1 MKRTCLLTAVLAIAC
16 LAACTDVAPLVEE
29 SEKNEDRTITVTAT
43 IGDATKADFDE
54 NGKFAWSSDDRIALL
69 TDQGYKSGSIESITG
84 NHASFTVKI
93 GTATPTG
100 YAIYPADR
108 GSTGDATK
116 RAYYPDSYTQTAL
129 NSTTAPTPM
138 VGKYVQGQDITFK
151 HVGGLIRLKV
161 IDIPTGTTRL
171 VVKFDQ
177 KVTGLLDVDETT
189 NPGYTFVKA
198 GKGENLGSE
207 VSFNVPGGFSTE
219 QDMVLNIPVPTSEG
233 YGRIIVNAYNGDTHI
248 ASMSAPGHKI
258 ERARGYKADAKH
270 HDKAFF
276 TTGNGQQI
284 EFAPGNLFAEFNDDG
299 SLKKWGFEPVEYQI
313 EEYTGNAKI
322 DPNTPGQL
330 KSIVSTNQS
339 DHFVSLFSWSSA
351 STAYGI
357 CVKKLDKDYDGA
369 HVDWGAND
377 IYNSRTNQQDAA
389 GTWRA
394 PTAAELSTVI
404 NSRNVSFFRYV
415 RATVCGSKG
424 LVIFADEYVHPDGV
438 TAFQDASFE
447 GNVYESLGDWEK
459 IQGKGAIFLPCAG
472 SRHIENDDAGTI
484 GVDYGK
490 NGSYTTSSGDNG
502 MRYALVFDGSRVAV
516 ENTFRRDGYSVRLI
530 KDITVE

>member
-43 IGDATKADFDE
+43 IGDATKADYDE

-108 GSTGDATK
+108 GSTGDATTK
-116 RAYYPDSYTQTAL
+116 AYYPDSYTQTAL

-161 IDIPTGTTRL
+161 INIPTGTTRL
-171 VVKFDQ
+171 VVKFDR
-177 KVTGLLDVDETT
+177 KVTGLFDVNETT
-189 NPGYTFVKA
+189 NSATA
-198 GKGENLGSE
+198 GEGNSE
-207 VSFNVPGGFSTE
+207 VSFNVPGGFSSI
-219 QDMVLNIPVPTSEG
+219 QDMVLNIPVPTCDD
-233 YGRIIVNAYNGDTHI
+233 YGRIIVNAYNEKNTHI
-248 ASMSAPGHKI
+248 ASMSAPGHRI

-270 HDKAFF
+270 HNKAFF

-284 EFAPGNLFAEFNDDG
+284 EFAPGNLFAKFNDDG

-313 EEYTGNAKI
+313 EQYTGNAKI
-322 DPNTPGQL
+322 DRDTPGRL
-330 KSIVSTNQS
+330 KSIVSTDQS
-339 DHFVSLFSWSSA
+339 DHFVSLFSWSSDR
-351 STAYGI
+351 TAYGI
-357 CVKKLDKDYDGA
+357 CVKKLDDDYAGD
-369 HVDWGAND
+369 HVDWGANK
-377 IYNSRTNQQDAA
+377 IFNPSPGTNDWDPA
-389 GTWRA
+389 GIWRA

-404 NSRNVSFFRYV
+404 NSRNASFFRYV

-424 LVIFADEYVHPDGV
+424 LVIFADEYVHPEGLK
-438 TAFQDASFE
+438 AFQNASFE
-447 GNVYESLGDWEK
+447 GNVYESLADWEK

-472 SRHIENDDAGTI
+472 SRHIAADDAGTI

-490 NGSYTTSSGDNG
+490 NGIYATSSGDNG
-502 MRYALVFDGSRVAV
+502 QRYALIFDGNDVTVGTS
-516 ENTFRRDGYSVRLI
+516 FRRDGYSVRLV
-530 KDITVE
+530 KNITVE

>member
-29 SEKNEDRTITVTAT
+29 SAKNEDRTITVTAT

-54 NGKFAWSSDDRIALL
+54 NGKFAWNSNDRIALL

-116 RAYYPDSYTQTAL
+116 KAYYPDSYTQTAL

-138 VGKYVQGQDITFK
+138 VGEYVAGQNITFK

-161 IDIPTGTTRL
+161 IDIPAGTTRL
-171 VVKFDQ
+171 AVKFDR

-189 NPGYTFVKA
+189 NSAKA
-198 GKGENLGSE
+198 GEGDSE
-207 VSFNVPGGFSTE
+207 VSFNVPGGFSTV
-219 QDMVLNIPVPTSEG
+219 QDMVLNIPVPTCDD

-258 ERARGYKADAKH
+258 ERARGYKADARH

-284 EFAPGNLFAEFNDDG
+284 EFAPGNLFAEFNNDG
-299 SLKKWGFEPVEYQI
+299 SLKEWGFEPVEYQI
-313 EEYTGNAKI
+313 KKYTGNAKI
-322 DPNTPGQL
+322 DRDTPGRL
-330 KSIVSTNQS
+330 KSIVSTDQS

-357 CVKKLDKDYDGA
+357 CVKKLDEDYSGA
-369 HVDWGAND
+369 HVDWGGNRIFNPSPGRND
-377 IYNSRTNQQDAA
+377 WDAA

-424 LVIFADEYVHPDGV
+424 LVIFADEYVHPEGV

-447 GNVYESLGDWEK
+447 GNVYESLADWEK

-490 NGSYTTSSGDNG
+490 NGIYTTSSGDNG

-516 ENTFRRDGYSVRLI
+516 ENTFRREGYSVRLVKSI
-530 KDITVE
+530 DVK

>member
-108 GSTGDATK
+108 GSTGDATTK
-116 RAYYPDSYTQTAL
+116 AYYPDSYTQTAL

-161 IDIPTGTTRL
+161 INIPTGTTRL
-171 VVKFDQ
+171 VVKFDR
-177 KVTGLLDVDETT
+177 KVTGLFDVNETT
-189 NPGYTFVKA
+189 NSATA
-198 GKGENLGSE
+198 GEGNSE
-207 VSFNVPGGFSTE
+207 VSFNVPGGFSSI
-219 QDMVLNIPVPTSEG
+219 QDMVLNIPVPTCDD
-233 YGRIIVNAYNGDTHI
+233 YGRIIVNAYNDGDTHI

-258 ERARGYKADAKH
+258 ERARGYKADARH
-270 HDKAFF
+270 HGNAFF

-284 EFAPGNLFAEFNDDG
+284 EFAPGNLFAQFKDDG
-299 SLKKWGFEPVEYQI
+299 SLDHWGFEPVEYQI
-313 EEYTGNAKI
+313 EKYTGNAKI
-322 DPNTPGQL
+322 DRDTPGRL
-330 KSIVSTNQS
+330 KSIVSSDQS

-357 CVKKLDKDYDGA
+357 CVKKLDDDYAGA
-369 HVDWGAND
+369 HVDWGANE
-377 IYNSRTNQQDAA
+377 IYNSRTNKQDPS
-389 GTWRA
+389 GSWRA

-424 LVIFADEYVHPDGV
+424 LVIFADEYVHPEGV
-438 TAFQDASFE
+438 KAFQNASFE
-447 GNVYESLGDWEK
+447 GNVYESLADWEK

-472 SRHIENDDAGTI
+472 SRHIAADDAGTI
-484 GVDYGK
+484 SVSYGDK
-490 NGSYTTSSGDNG
+490 GIYATSSGESG
-502 MRYALVFDGSRVAV
+502 RAGLYFDDGRVAV
-516 ENTFRRDGYSVRLI
+516 ENTFRREGYSVRLVKSI
-530 KDITVE
+530 DVK

>member
-108 GSTGDATK
+108 GSTGDATTK
-116 RAYYPDSYTQTAL
+116 AYYPDSYTQTAL
-129 NSTTAPTPM
+129 NSTNAPTPM
-138 VGKYVQGQDITFK
+138 VGKYTEGQTIAFK

-161 IDIPTGTTRL
+161 IDIPAGTTRL
-171 VVKFDQ
+171 AVKFDQ
-177 KVTGLLDVDETT
+177 KVTGLFDVNETT
-189 NPGYTFVKA
+189 NSATA
-198 GKGENLGSE
+198 GEGNSE
-207 VSFNVPGGFSTE
+207 VIFNVPGGFSSI

-248 ASMSAPGHKI
+248 ASMSAPGHRI

-284 EFAPGNLFAEFNDDG
+284 EFAPGNLFAQFKDDG
-299 SLKKWGFEPVEYQI
+299 SLDHWGFEPVEYQI
-313 EEYTGNAKI
+313 EKYTGNAKI

-330 KSIVSTNQS
+330 KSIVSTDQS

-389 GTWRA
+389 GIWRA

-424 LVIFADEYVHPDGV
+424 LVIFADEYVHPEGV
-438 TAFQDASFE
+438 KAFQNASFE
-447 GNVYESLGDWEK
+447 DNVYESLGDWKK

-472 SRHIENDDAGTI
+472 YRYIANDDAGTV
-484 GVDYGK
+484 GVSYGD
-490 NGSYTTSSGDNG
+490 NGIYATSSGDNG
-502 MRYALVFDGSRVAV
+502 QRYGLYFDGSDGVSVRT
-516 ENTFRRDGYSVRLI
+516 TFRREGYSVRLVKSI
-530 KDITVE
+530 DVK

>member
-108 GSTGDATK
+108 GSTGDATTK
-116 RAYYPDSYTQTAL
+116 AYYPDSYTQTAL
-129 NSTTAPTPM
+129 NSTNAPTPM
-138 VGKYVQGQDITFK
+138 VGKYTEGQTIAFK

-161 IDIPTGTTRL
+161 IDIPAGTTRL
-171 VVKFDQ
+171 AVKFDQ
-177 KVTGLLDVDETT
+177 KVTGLLDVNETT
-189 NPGYTFVKA
+189 NSATA
-198 GKGENLGSE
+198 GEGNSE
-207 VSFNVPGGFSTE
+207 VIFNVPGGFSSI

-248 ASMSAPGHKI
+248 ASMSAPGHRI

-284 EFAPGNLFAEFNDDG
+284 EFAPGNLFAQFKDDG
-299 SLKKWGFEPVEYQI
+299 SLDHWGFEPVEYQI
-313 EEYTGNAKI
+313 EKYTGNAKI

-330 KSIVSTNQS
+330 KSIVSTDQS

>member
-1 MKRTCLLTAVLAIAC
+1 MKRSCLLTAVLAIAC
-16 LAACTDVAPLVEE
+16 LAACTDVTPRVDE
-29 SEKNEDRTITVTAT
+29 SVKNEDRIITVTAT
-43 IGDATKADFDE
+43 IGDATKADFDD
-54 NGKFAWSSDDRIALL
+54 NGTFSWSSDDRIALL
-69 TDQGYKSGSIESITG
+69 TDQGYKSGSIQSING
-84 NHASFTVKI
+84 NYASFTVNL

-108 GSTGDATK
+108 GSAGDVTK
-116 RAYYPDSYTQTAL
+116 KAYYPDSYNQTAL

-138 VGKYVQGQDITFK
+138 VGEYVAGQNITFK

-161 IDIPTGTTRL
+161 IDIPAGTTRL
-171 VVKFDQ
+171 AVKFDR
-177 KVTGLLDVDETT
+177 KVTGLFDVNETT
-189 NPGYTFVKA
+189 NSATA
-198 GKGENLGSE
+198 GEGNSE
-207 VSFNVPGGFSTE
+207 VIFNVPGGFSSI
-219 QDMVLNIPVPTSEG
+219 QDMVLNIPVPTCEE
-233 YGRIIVNAYNGDTHI
+233 YGRIIVNAYKGDTHI

-258 ERARGYKADAKH
+258 ECARGYKADARH

-284 EFAPGNLFAEFNDDG
+284 EFAPGNLFAQFKDDG
-299 SLKKWGFEPVEYQI
+299 SLDHWGFEPVEYQI

-322 DPNTPGQL
+322 DRDKPGRL
-330 KSIVSTNQS
+330 KSIVSTDQS

-369 HVDWGAND
+369 HVDWGAKN
-377 IYNSRTNQQDAA
+377 IYNYRTKQQDAA

-404 NSRNVSFFRYV
+404 NSRNVSFLHYV

-424 LVIFADEYVHPDGV
+424 LVIFADEYVHPEGV
-438 TAFQDASFE
+438 KAFQNASFD
-447 GNVYESLGDWEK
+447 GNVYESLADWEK

-490 NGSYTTSSGDNG
+490 NGIYATSSGDNG
-502 MRYALVFDGSRVAV
+502 QRYALIFDGNDVTVGTS
-516 ENTFRRDGYSVRLI
+516 FRRDGYSVRLV
-530 KDITVE
+530 KNITVE